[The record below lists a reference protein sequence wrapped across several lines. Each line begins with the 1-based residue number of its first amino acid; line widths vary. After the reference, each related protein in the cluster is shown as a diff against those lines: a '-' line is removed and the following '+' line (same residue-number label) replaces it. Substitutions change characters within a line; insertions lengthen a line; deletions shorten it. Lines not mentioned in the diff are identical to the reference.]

1 MIYLFFGGD
10 VDQSRRKIRF
20 LIDDL
25 ETKQRAAVFR
35 LDEEDFSKAR
45 FEEFLKA
52 NALFHNKC
60 AVLLKDVFMDKEA
73 ADFVLANLDRAA
85 ASSNVFIF
93 WENKLA
99 ADIIRKFKKLAEN
112 IFEFSLKTEP
122 KKSAKEL
129 FNIFSLSDA
138 FAARERR
145 RAWLLYQRALA
156 AGITAEEVFWKLVWQ
171 VKNLMVVKG
180 LPLASQPAIV
190 KATGWHPFVV
200 KKTVESVGNF
210 SQEELKNYSR
220 RLVGLYHDCRFGLDD
235 FSLGVERFILKL

>member
-25 ETKQRAAVFR
+25 EKNNQAAVFR
-35 LDEEDFSKAR
+35 LDEDDFSAPR

-52 NALFHNKC
+52 NSLFYNQC
-60 AVLLKDVFMDKEA
+60 VILLKDVFLNKEA
-73 ADFVLANLDRAA
+73 ADFVLANLDKAA

-93 WENKLA
+93 WEKKPA
-99 ADIIRKFKKLAEN
+99 ADVVKKFKKYTKD
-112 IFEFSLKTEP
+112 IFEFSLASEP

-145 RAWLLYQRALA
+145 RTWLLYQKALI
-156 AGITAEEVFWKLVWQ
+156 AGITGEEVFWKLVWQ
-171 VKNLMVVKG
+171 VKNLMIVKN
-180 LPLASQPAIV
+180 LAIFNQPAIV
-190 KATGWHPFVV
+190 KATGWHPFVA
-200 KKTVESVGNF
+200 KKNLQAVGNF